1 MKGSAAHQPEAEGDA
16 KEPQVVVVTG
26 ASAGVGRATAR
37 AFAERGHRVAL
48 LARGRAGLEGTA
60 EDVRLAGGTPLV
72 VPVDVADPER
82 IEQAAERIEAELGA
96 IDIWVNNAMTTVF
109 APVAEITADEFRRTT
124 EVTYLGAVWGTMAA
138 LRRMRARGS
147 GVIVQVGSALAYR
160 AIPLQAPYCGAKHAL
175 RGFTDALRCELLHEG
190 SRVRITMVHLPA
202 LNTPQFSWCRTKL
215 PNHPQ
220 PVPPIFQPEVAARAI
235 VWAAQNPRREL
246 WVGWPTIKAIAG
258 NKIAPGLIDR
268 CLARTGY
275 ESQQTNDP
283 VPPDRRDDLF
293 IPVDEERDFGAR
305 GVFDRRS
312 RDSSLIVT
320 ATLHRG
326 WLLAGAALVTGATL
340 FMLSR
345 RFGS

>member
-1 MKGSAAHQPEAEGDA
+1 MKGSAAYQPEAEGDA
-16 KEPQVVVVTG
+16 KEPQVIVVTG

-37 AFAERGHRVAL
+37 AFAERGQRVAL

-268 CLARTGY
+268 YLARTGY
-275 ESQQTNDP
+275 ESQQTSDP

-326 WLLAGAALVTGATL
+326 WLLAGAALVTGATV

-345 RFGS
+345 KFGS